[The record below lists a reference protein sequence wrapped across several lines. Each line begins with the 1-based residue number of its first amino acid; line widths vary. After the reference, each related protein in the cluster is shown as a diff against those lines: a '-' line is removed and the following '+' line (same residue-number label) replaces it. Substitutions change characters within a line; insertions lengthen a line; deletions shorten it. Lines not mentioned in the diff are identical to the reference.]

1 MYVFI
6 HEFGDTCGRMHTSC
20 CPYLPQENRDG
31 NSRGRLKTNRPQKNR
46 DTGNR
51 ETIWRTRSRISGFL
65 GHKPFSLHGPA
76 INLSLLKKQKRRQ
89 SNNKQ
94 QRIFLKDNKEIWE
107 EQYSG
112 ILTEFFLIS
121 EYQESLDSR
130 DILNPKQDYSET
142 ANRHRQEQKGKQRS
156 LRQFEGK
163 KYF

>member
-1 MYVFI
+1 M
-6 HEFGDTCGRMHTSC
+6 
-20 CPYLPQENRDG
+20 
-31 NSRGRLKTNRPQKNR
+31 
-46 DTGNR
+46 
-51 ETIWRTRSRISGFL
+51 
-65 GHKPFSLHGPA
+65 HGPA